1 MGYGDNWIRQSR
13 ALRVDLLHF
22 LFRGQDQTAL
32 QACEVLLICEIAIQ
46 RTALAVMYNWKH
58 AATCSLDRALEHGSI
73 ESFVER
79 LDR

>member
-1 MGYGDNWIRQSR
+1 MGHGDNWIRQSR

-22 LFRGQDQTAL
+22 LLRGQDQTAL
-32 QACEVLLICEIAIQ
+32 QACEVLLIREIAIERAAQ
-46 RTALAVMYNWKH
+46 VVMYNRKH